1 MEIQESLNNKIEEH
15 NTVHEDSHEPIVLTN
30 NVIQEILT
38 ESGVPEEIT
47 TKIEKS
53 YTESFGDTPPLA
65 ETLLDNKALAA
76 KAQKRKEEM
85 LERQVKILET
95 KLERFKH
102 NVSEETATD
111 SNEDILEN
119 EVSETITNSESIGE
133 DLDYDIVL
141 KVKPEK
147 VSQIKSEVIDGK
159 KYLVI
164 PIDEDE
170 QANVNG
176 IDNLI

>member
-1 MEIQESLNNKIEEH
+1 MVILFPLSLLVFVTFH
-15 NTVHEDSHEPIVLTN
+15 
-30 NVIQEILT
+30 
-38 ESGVPEEIT
+38 
-47 TKIEKS
+47 
-53 YTESFGDTPPLA
+53 
-65 ETLLDNKALAA
+65 LLCFYKEL
-76 KAQKRKEEM
+76 KR
-85 LERQVKILET
+85 
-95 KLERFKH
+95 
-102 NVSEETATD
+102 
-111 SNEDILEN
+111 
-119 EVSETITNSESIGE
+119 TIE